1 MMEWER
7 WKPLYEKIL
16 KEFRYDEKKD
26 REAAIIANEL
36 ANGLKRAGVEKLKS
50 MIQFK
55 PAAICGA
62 ALRKEDIARARG
74 VVIAADEATS
84 LLMAHGKIPD
94 IIVTDLDGNMEDIL
108 EANKKK
114 SIAVVHAH
122 GDNIEALKKWLPKF
136 EGYVVITTQTK
147 PFDDVYNFG
156 GFTDGDRAY
165 CMARHFHA
173 CKIFLIGFDFENVV
187 EKEGKDSEIKA
198 RKLKWAERII
208 KWYDML

>member
-1 MMEWER
+1 MMEWEK

-16 KEFRYDEKKD
+16 KEFGYDGSKD
-26 REAAIIANEL
+26 REAAIIANQL
-36 ANGLKRAGVEKLKS
+36 ARNLKKASVEKLKN

-55 PAAICGA
+55 PATICGA
-62 ALRKEDIARARG
+62 AMRREDIARMRG

-84 LLMAHGKIPD
+84 FLMAHGKIPD

-136 EGYVVITTQTK
+136 EGHVVITTQTK

>member
-16 KEFRYDEKKD
+16 KEFEYDEKKD

-55 PAAICGA
+55 PVTICGA
-62 ALRKEDIARARG
+62 AMRKEDIARARG

-84 LLMAHGKIPD
+84 LLMVHGKIPD

-136 EGYVVITTQTK
+136 EGYVAITTQTE
-147 PFDDVYNFG
+147 PFDGVYNFG

-173 CKIFLIGFDFENVV
+173 CQIFLIGFDFENVV
-187 EKEGKDSEIKA
+187 EKEGKDATIKA